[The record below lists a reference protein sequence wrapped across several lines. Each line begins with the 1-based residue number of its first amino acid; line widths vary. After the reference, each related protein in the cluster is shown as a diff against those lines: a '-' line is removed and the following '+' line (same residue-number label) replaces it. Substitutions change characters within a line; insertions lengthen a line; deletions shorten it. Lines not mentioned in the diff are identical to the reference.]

1 MMSQKYNRIRRTST
15 FLLAFSNIRKHLQSK
30 SPAAYRALP
39 SAMTTILDV
48 MAEHPRAWPI
58 KRKML
63 AGVEQEFHLAVMDIA
78 YRRLH
83 VRYYVDEHDVCYLL
97 AAWIDGQDEP
107 SYIIES

>member
-1 MMSQKYNRIRRTST
+1 MSEKYIRIRNTPT
-15 FLLAFSNIRKHLQSK
+15 FLAAFSDIRENLQSK

-63 AGVEQEFHLAVMDIA
+63 GGGEQEFHLAVKDIA

-83 VRYYVDEHDVCYLL
+83 VRYCVDEHDVCYLL
-97 AAWIDGQDEP
+97 AVWVDGQDEP
-107 SYIIES
+107 RYIIEN

>member
-1 MMSQKYNRIRRTST
+1 MSGKYNRIRHTPT
-15 FLLAFSNIRKHLQSK
+15 FLAAFADIRDNLQSK

-63 AGVEQEFHLAVMDIA
+63 GGVEQEFHLAVKDIA

-83 VRYYVDEHDVCYLL
+83 VRYFVDEDEVCYLV
-97 AAWIDGQDEP
+97 AIWVDGQDEP
-107 SYIIES
+107 SYIIEN